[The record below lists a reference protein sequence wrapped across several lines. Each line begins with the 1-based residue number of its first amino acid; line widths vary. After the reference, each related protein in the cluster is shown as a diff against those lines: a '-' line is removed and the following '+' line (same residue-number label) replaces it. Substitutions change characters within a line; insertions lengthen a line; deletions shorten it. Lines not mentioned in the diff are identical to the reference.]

1 MALDSGSNDY
11 LQRGAGLFILLA
23 GGDKSS
29 KPKDIDEALQFADN
43 QTEET

>member
-1 MALDSGSNDY
+1 MALDSGSNNF
-11 LQRGAGLFILLA
+11 LKRGAGLIILLA